1 MPRPKRQRDTARARQ
16 LRRDMTLHEAL
27 LWNLLRKNPDD
38 IHFRRQHP
46 VEGYVLD
53 FYCASAGIGIE
64 VDGIAHGMGD
74 RPERDAQR
82 DAKLAALGIQV
93 VRIPAADVLKSPE
106 DVAEG
111 IVRLCKR

>member
-1 MPRPKRQRDTARARQ
+1 M
-16 LRRDMTLHEAL
+16 
-27 LWNLLRKNPDD
+27 
-38 IHFRRQHP
+38 
-46 VEGYVLD
+46 LD

-74 RPERDAQR
+74 RPERDER
-82 DAKLAALGIQV
+82 RNAKLAALGIRV

-106 DVAEG
+106 DLAEA

>member
-1 MPRPKRQRDTARARQ
+1 
-16 LRRDMTLHEAL
+16 
-27 LWNLLRKNPDD
+27 
-38 IHFRRQHP
+38 

-53 FYCASAGIGIE
+53 FYSASAGIGIE

-74 RPERDAQR
+74 RPERDER
-82 DAKLAALGIQV
+82 RNAKLAALGIRV

-106 DVAEG
+106 DLTEA